1 MTTTATSSAPAAAAP
16 AAAPAPAA
24 PAKGAASTSAP
35 APSTTTAKA
44 PARGLSSDQRS
55 AILASMDKGQTAAS
69 AMAAVKAAPVAD
81 PAAAAQG
88 KPAAKPSP
96 EAKAKEGE
104 GEKSPEAAHDDTP
117 DKRAALVSAKRVLL
131 RQGFDAEDIEAM
143 PPAKQLAKAEK
154 FARMQAEADKAFK
167 ALKGKD
173 APNTQN
179 TAAEGDQTP
188 AEGDTA
194 ARRSGGARKNDD
206 GEAPGNPGQSADL
219 DSILTDLVLDKDDSK
234 AIRAYDRQL
243 RATHAQALKA
253 ATTAHTAALQ
263 EHQELITHMVDAIQE
278 ERSLGARSALSSEFP
293 GLSDDAA
300 FAKVIKRLGKMDP
313 QHEAVL
319 GSTAGY
325 RDLMREACYIEFGPQ
340 MKEQVRTELLASN
353 AASRDGQ
360 PDGVGLRPATG
371 ALSAKDYKDRML
383 HLYDSTGGA
392 GPEFERGKA
401 ALGKPTKR

>member
-1 MTTTATSSAPAAAAP
+1 MTTTATISEPAASAAPAAAPAAAAP
-16 AAAPAPAA
+16 A
-24 PAKGAASTSAP
+24 KGTTGASTP
-35 APSTTTAKA
+35 APSTTTTKA
-44 PARGLSSDQRS
+44 PARGLTSEQRS
-55 AILASMDKGQTAAS
+55 AVLAGMDKGQTAAS

-81 PAAAAQG
+81 PAAAQG
-88 KPAAKPSP
+88 KPAAKPVTKP

-104 GEKSPEAAHDDTP
+104 EGTEPAHDDTP

-173 APNTQN
+173 APNTPN
-179 TAAEGDQTP
+179 TSAEGDQTP

-219 DSILTDLVLDKDDSK
+219 DSILTDLVIDKDDSK

-243 RATHAQALKA
+243 RATHAQALKVA
-253 ATTAHTAALQ
+253 ATAHAAQLK

-278 ERSLGARSALSSEFP
+278 ERSTSARSALSSEFP

-313 QHEAVL
+313 EHEGVL
-319 GSTAGY
+319 GPTAGY

-383 HLYDSTGGA
+383 HLYDSTGGS